1 MAKMARKKIYA
12 ILRGREGVINDV
24 EVFNTNQEEA
34 WVIFRKIY
42 ENQPGIL
49 SGARITFQS
58 QPYYYASNGSEIAS
72 DIAHGEI
79 KPGVTKGVFDI
90 KNQEFWFHQKNAVYG
105 KEKGTLFNEAKK
117 AFAEQMGAEDMI
129 LVKETDKDYV
139 FELIGD
145 QAKIISRTNVL
156 EKENEFDVE
165 SWGFKRRV
173 TLPKELFTQTEFA
186 ARFPDIIFS
195 ANGTQIGQE
204 APGGPAPED
213 KQPDRS
219 RYASPIKIVIFKHKN
234 NPRLVITV
242 KAYPSMSIAEIEN
255 PFNVR
260 FPYFVGQV
268 LNMGHRTWACN
279 NGYLVND
286 EDPCPEKK
294 IFGMRAKDIPQGHPL
309 RHLYPGKFRVDGGI
323 AANGAEV
330 DAGLERVKEIQKKY
344 NYSVL
349 DLRRKDRWSDDR
361 YNGQGSKKPI
371 AETDIIVR
379 TNKSFYSIIDS
390 PPSSATKESV
400 EELRKLIGT
409 QVNNGTLVDVIA
421 TIRGY
426 YDNPTYSA
434 GPYVEYFYVLDSPR
448 SNDNGMYGTR
458 EGKDVSAKDYFKG
471 KKVVDSVDK
480 DSILGYVIKKVIGE
494 RAFMQDGGGIEDG
507 IKKDASTLSSYFKD
521 INEANGDQDQVVV
534 RKLKDNSGIRI
545 YTNNWTE
552 SDNENSVNA
561 IHWGKDSANLMSKE
575 QLIQHISNINSKVV
589 TIATYAELLDL
600 KNKNN
605 LIKNKIYLVTDKQSF
620 YESSDR
626 GLNGPIEADVNS
638 INLEEYHMVMED
650 IVTGYGEEDEGEE
663 EERKVARTFT
673 LKSKIQ

>member
-1 MAKMARKKIYA
+1 
-12 ILRGREGVINDV
+12 
-24 EVFNTNQEEA
+24 
-34 WVIFRKIY
+34 
-42 ENQPGIL
+42 
-49 SGARITFQS
+49 
-58 QPYYYASNGSEIAS
+58 
-72 DIAHGEI
+72 
-79 KPGVTKGVFDI
+79 
-90 KNQEFWFHQKNAVYG
+90 
-105 KEKGTLFNEAKK
+105 
-117 AFAEQMGAEDMI
+117 
-129 LVKETDKDYV
+129 
-139 FELIGD
+139 
-145 QAKIISRTNVL
+145 
-156 EKENEFDVE
+156 
-165 SWGFKRRV
+165 
-173 TLPKELFTQTEFA
+173 
-186 ARFPDIIFS
+186 
-195 ANGTQIGQE
+195 
-204 APGGPAPED
+204 
-213 KQPDRS
+213 
-219 RYASPIKIVIFKHKN
+219 
-234 NPRLVITV
+234 
-242 KAYPSMSIAEIEN
+242 MSIAEIEN

-494 RAFMQDGGGIEDG
+494 RAFMQDGGGIEKAARGLKISTLREELKHYNTRIEELEAELKSPEISDYRRNEIEVNLLPDLEQGRYINLSILRGMLRKRFWGTGKVAQGDSPLINSIGNDMPIHGKGYTNGGGVEDG